1 MSKLLIGLIPSC
13 MLLNFPSIFMGV
25 HPVSMAVLFQLQEG
39 FEKLS
44 KLEGQAYGEVALEA
58 GNILRLAKAAPFQGR
73 LTALREVRLL
83 FHAGMCTQGYRHA
96 VLLSTSYV
104 DFVAFH

>member
-1 MSKLLIGLIPSC
+1 
-13 MLLNFPSIFMGV
+13 
-25 HPVSMAVLFQLQEG
+25 MAVLFQLQEG

-73 LTALREVRLL
+73 LTALREVMLL
-83 FHAGMCTQGYRHA
+83 FLHAGVEARCT
-96 VLLSTSYV
+96 VKC
-104 DFVAFH
+104 FVRRLCGFSLMTV